1 MRVVENLKSMILTAL
16 IISSLVLTGSLWF
29 DNYQGLSFAISKI
42 PDLFLND
49 IDQEEYSKI
58 YEEIILPYKVTV
70 INPDENKW
78 IAYSS
83 DKMNQDAWNMLKN
96 RISNLSQDTEIITG
110 KIKEWDD
117 LINRKSIILE
127 FGGPIDEEVLS
138 LAIPNLPKNT
148 EAFKNVE
155 MFSITKSLAGNTI
168 YIMQNDKGVRSLYKV
183 LLKGEDDEIKTFMQ
197 SCENMKADVKYVTLE
212 TLGISKFYN
221 NKSIIGSKNV
231 LFPITNQKD
240 KRDMVTKINVK
251 KHFNTEDEYSMGK
264 FVTDIF
270 NNTDFAKFVT
280 NDNGKIYIN
289 DDKSSI
295 KLENDGIVEYIN
307 NAKVSEDDSS
317 TSKDFNVALDFINN
331 MKVFENFFLLS
342 AVENEGVYTF
352 DFYLANDGVMAGFSK
367 PIIEENRY
375 AMMEVKVQNGEIR
388 YFKGKL
394 IDIEV
399 TNQKAYVSKIT
410 HNILDNLLK
419 EVENSSKINI
429 SELELIYDVTNE
441 GSYYPAWITEYNLN
455 KEESGISI
463 ISVTNKR

>member
-1 MRVVENLKSMILTAL
+1 MRIVENLKSMILTAL
-16 IISSLVLTGSLWF
+16 IISSLILTGSLWF

-42 PDLFLND
+42 PDFFFNER
-49 IDQEEYSKI
+49 DQEEYSKI

-83 DKMNQDAWNMLKN
+83 DKMNQDAWNILKN
-96 RISNLSQDTEIITG
+96 RISNLSSDTEIITG

-127 FGGPIDEEVLS
+127 FGGPIDEEVFA

-155 MFSITKSLAGNTI
+155 KFSITKSLAGNTI
-168 YIMQNDKGVRSLYKV
+168 YVMQNDNGIRSLYKI

-251 KHFNTEDEYSMGK
+251 KHFDNEDEYSMGK

-295 KLENDGIVEYIN
+295 KLENDGIVEYTN
-307 NAKVSEDDSS
+307 NGKLADDDSS
-317 TSKDFNVALDFINN
+317 ASKNFNVALDFINN
-331 MKVFENFFLLS
+331 MKAFENFFLLS
-342 AVENEGVYTF
+342 AVENDGLYTF
-352 DFYLANDGVMAGFSK
+352 NFYVAIDGIMAGFSK
-367 PIIEENRY
+367 PVIEGNRHSLI
-375 AMMEVKVQNGEIR
+375 EVKVQNGEIR

-394 IDIEV
+394 IDIET

-419 EVENSSKINI
+419 EVEGSSKINI
-429 SELELIYDVTNE
+429 SELELIYNVDND
-441 GSYYPAWITEYNLN
+441 GSYYPSWITEYNLA
-455 KEESGISI
+455 KEENSVSVT
-463 ISVTNKR
+463 SVTNK